1 MHFPDDLTPSEAE
14 RVLLKARAERYA
26 SVTVEEKAV
35 HCTVVSF
42 TRGKGRYALPL
53 TDLRE
58 IRALASYCP
67 MPGASAIVPGV
78 AYYRGELLSVHDLAV
93 FVSGQQPAAAP
104 SWMLVAEHGG
114 ERIGLVAD
122 ALHDVLPLE
131 LAEIRP
137 LPLTMAES
145 SEVFMGMT
153 EAGVLVAEAARML
166 QVHKFM
172 YAY

>member
-1 MHFPDDLTPSEAE
+1 MILSDAE
-14 RVLLKARAERYA
+14 RALLSARAERYA

-58 IRALASYCP
+58 IRALSSYCP

-78 AYYRGELLSVHDLAV
+78 AYYRGELLSLHDLAV
-93 FVSGQQPAAAP
+93 FVSGAAPATEP
-104 SWMLVAEHGG
+104 SWMLVTEHAG
-114 ERIGLVAD
+114 ERLGLLAD
-122 ALHDVLPLE
+122 ALHDVIPLE
-131 LAEIRP
+131 LSEIHT

-153 EAGVLVAEAARML
+153 ESGVLVAEASRML
-166 QVHKFM
+166 QVAKFV